1 VAGPASSPSA
11 IIIADSE
18 RLNRDVDTLP
28 LRTIE
33 SAVGMYMA
41 IKAISTP
48 EARAVARP
56 SNVAAGLCRSMFVAC
71 EQGQIAKAQRLSN
84 PITELT
90 YALFREPN
98 PVPLKYALSLL
109 GLMSPGVRLVRL
121 PLVELADR
129 AKIEIRVVMAE
140 VCDEN
145 AEDMIGSMCGPGHG
159 NRRVVA
165 G

>member
-1 VAGPASSPSA
+1 VVAGPASSPSA

-18 RLNRDVDTLP
+18 RLNRDDTLP

-41 IKAISTP
+41 IKAIATP

-56 SNVAAGLCRSMFVAC
+56 SNVAPGLCRSMFLAC

-84 PITELT
+84 PITQLT

-109 GLMSPGVRLVRL
+109 GLMSPGVRLPV
-121 PLVELADR
+121 VELADQ

>member
-1 VAGPASSPSA
+1 
-11 IIIADSE
+11 
-18 RLNRDVDTLP
+18 
-28 LRTIE
+28 
-33 SAVGMYMA
+33 MYMA
-41 IKAISTP
+41 IKAIATP

-56 SNVAAGLCRSMFVAC
+56 SKVAPGLCRSMFLAC

-84 PITELT
+84 PITQLT

-109 GLMSPGVRLVRL
+109 GLMSPWVRL
-121 PLVELADR
+121 PVVELADQ